1 MISLAGN
8 LEKSELRRAFLGAG
22 RQGLITEEGMEYC
35 RSRSRS
41 FEGRQRLMGLIGAWS
56 PNSGKVR
63 SNLEGE
69 FLLLC
74 GECGI
79 PPPRT
84 NQRVCGY
91 EVDCLWPESKL
102 IVELDGRR
110 YHDDG
115 VAFEADRIKG
125 NVLTGAGYT
134 LLRFTY
140 RMVSARRDEVA
151 ESLRAYLGAPTRAR

>member
-1 MISLAGN
+1 M
-8 LEKSELRRAFLGAG
+8 
-22 RQGLITEEGMEYC
+22 
-35 RSRSRS
+35 
-41 FEGRQRLMGLIGAWS
+41 W
-56 PNSGKVR
+56 NS
-63 SNLEGE
+63 S
-69 FLLLC
+69 
-74 GECGI
+74 
-79 PPPRT
+79 PRT